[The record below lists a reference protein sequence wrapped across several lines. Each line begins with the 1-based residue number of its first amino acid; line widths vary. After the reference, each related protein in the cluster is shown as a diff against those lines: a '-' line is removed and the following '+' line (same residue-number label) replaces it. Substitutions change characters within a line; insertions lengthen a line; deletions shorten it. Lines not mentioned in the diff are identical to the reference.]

1 MTSALFL
8 QIAGGDELVLVV
20 SYSDG
25 SAITGTFGP
34 FADEA
39 AALAAKSALL
49 DAGVEMGRCEV
60 LPLRKVVSQ
69 P

>member
-1 MTSALFL
+1 MTGPLFL

-20 SYSDG
+20 SYHDG
-25 SAITGTFGP
+25 SSVTGTFGP

-39 AALAAKSALL
+39 AVETAKSALL
-49 DAGVEMGRCEV
+49 ESGVEMGRCEV

>member
-1 MTSALFL
+1 MSDTLFL
-8 QIAGGDELVLVV
+8 QIAGADELVLVV

-25 SAITGTFGP
+25 TAVTGTFGP
-34 FADEA
+34 FADA
-39 AALAAKSALL
+39 AAVEVAKAALL

-69 P
+69 L